1 MYYTVHYNTI
11 LSISVIFFEKC
22 RRFYNAFMDENEKK
36 HNMHRKV
43 RYTRMVIRDALM
55 ELMKSKSILSISI
68 KDICE
73 LADISRSTFYAHYK
87 DQYDL
92 LRQIEEETL
101 AYFEGMLEKYRD
113 KHSRKETSQ
122 MVEEML
128 TYIAN
133 NGNSIQVL
141 LSENGD
147 LSFQMKIF
155 QHFTNHSQIEKY
167 ITDKQQDSEAKT
179 YYSVFLIHGAI
190 GLVQHWLKNNQSTPV
205 PKLAKMLLYW
215 A

>member
-1 MYYTVHYNTI
+1 MEQK
-11 LSISVIFFEKC
+11 EK
-22 RRFYNAFMDENEKK
+22 
-36 HNMHRKV
+36 RKV
-43 RYTRMVIRDALM
+43 RYTKMVLRDSLM
-55 ELMKSKSILSISI
+55 ELMKTRAILSISI

-101 AYFEGMLEKYRD
+101 AYFEGMLDKYKD
-113 KHSRKETSQ
+113 KLSKKETTL

-133 NGNSIQVL
+133 NGDTIQVL

-147 LSFQMKIF
+147 ISFQKKLF
-155 QHFTNHSQIEKY
+155 YHFIMHNQITKYFSEKQLTSAAGTNDE
-167 ITDKQQDSEAKT
+167 TKT
-179 YYSVFLIHGAI
+179 HYSVFLVHGFI
-190 GLVQHWLKNNQSTPV
+190 GLIQYWLKNNMVMPV
-205 PKLAKMLLYW
+205 PQLAKMMMKW
-215 A
+215 TEQQIKF

>member
-1 MYYTVHYNTI
+1 MK
-11 LSISVIFFEKC
+11 EK
-22 RRFYNAFMDENEKK
+22 EN
-36 HNMHRKV
+36 RKI
-43 RYTRMVIRDALM
+43 RYTKMVLRDSLT
-55 ELMKSKSILSISI
+55 ELMKTKSILSITI

-101 AYFEGMLEKYRD
+101 AYFEDMLNDYKD
-113 KHSRKETSQ
+113 IKSKKEIVR

-147 LSFQMKIF
+147 INFQKKMF
-155 QHFTNHSQIEKY
+155 QHFTNHKQLTKY
-167 ITDKQQDSEAKT
+167 FSDKEQDNKT
-179 YYSVFLIHGAI
+179 KTFYSVFLVHGSI
-190 GLVQHWLKNNQSTPV
+190 GLVQHWLKYDPSMPV
-205 PKLAKMLLYW
+205 QKLVKILLKW
-215 A
+215 TE